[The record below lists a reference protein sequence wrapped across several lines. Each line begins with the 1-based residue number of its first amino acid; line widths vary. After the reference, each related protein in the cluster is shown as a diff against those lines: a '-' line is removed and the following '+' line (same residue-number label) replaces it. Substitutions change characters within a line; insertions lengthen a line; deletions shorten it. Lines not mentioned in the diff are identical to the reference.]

1 MPRNRVIVV
10 DAGETAK
17 HITKKVYRISRNIV
31 QSLFYLADL
40 DVAKLIRWKT
50 RTIKDANDDYI
61 YKPNYEQFK
70 KNKNKDKDKPVI
82 EEESYNLIDDLR
94 NMGKDCYQK
103 IRKKKGGFRTRKL
116 MRKKTTKKIYNNRNG
131 KRKNKEKSK
140 K

>member
-1 MPRNRVIVV
+1 MPRKRVIVV

-17 HITKKVYRISRNIV
+17 HITKKVYRVSRSIV

-50 RTIKDANDDYI
+50 RTIKDENDDYI
-61 YKPNYEQFK
+61 YKPNYEEFK
-70 KNKNKDKDKPVI
+70 KNKNKDKKPVK
-82 EEESYNLIDDLR
+82 EESYNLIDDLR

-116 MRKKTTKKIYNNRNG
+116 MRIK
-131 KRKNKEKSK
+131 KNKKDI
-140 K
+140 

>member
-1 MPRNRVIVV
+1 MPRKRVIVV

-17 HITKKVYRISRNIV
+17 DITKKVYRVSRSIV

-50 RTIKDANDDYI
+50 RTIKDENDDYI
-61 YKPNYEQFK
+61 YKPNYEEFK
-70 KNKNKDKDKPVI
+70 KNKNKDKKPTK
-82 EEESYNLIDDLR
+82 EESYNLIDDLR

>member
-1 MPRNRVIVV
+1 MGNIMPRKRVIVV

-17 HITKKVYRISRNIV
+17 HITKKVYRVSRRIV

-50 RTIKDANDDYI
+50 RTIKDENDDYI
-61 YKPNYEQFK
+61 YKPNYEEFK
-70 KNKNKDKDKPVI
+70 KNRNKDKKLI
-82 EEESYNLIDDLR
+82 KEESYNLIDDLR

-116 MRKKTTKKIYNNRNG
+116 MRK
-131 KRKNKEKSK
+131 
-140 K
+140 